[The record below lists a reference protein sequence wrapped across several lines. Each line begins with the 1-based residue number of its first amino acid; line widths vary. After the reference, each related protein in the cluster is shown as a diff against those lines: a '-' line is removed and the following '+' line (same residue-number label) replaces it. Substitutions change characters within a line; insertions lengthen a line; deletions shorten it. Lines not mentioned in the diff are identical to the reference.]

1 MKPSIHKSDLDL
13 LAAARHWN
21 PFSILGPHVIEGT
34 SNSFVSIRVIHPRA
48 ERVAIVREDQET
60 GNRTPMTLIHPVG
73 IFEARFPGEAILF
86 PYLLEFEGH
95 DGYQWTQH
103 DPYAFGLVLSDFDI
117 HLLTEGTHLNQYD
130 KLGSHV
136 ITHGGVAGTAF
147 AVWAPNAE
155 RVSVV
160 CNANH
165 WDGRV
170 HPMRNRGESG
180 IWEIFLPCVG
190 EEEVY
195 KYEIRSR
202 EDGEILLKTD
212 PFAFRCEKPP
222 RTGSIVCSIDRHT
235 WNDDAWMKE
244 RASRNI
250 LESPFCAYEVHLG
263 SWKRKEGKDGPYL
276 SYKELADDLIPYVR
290 DMGYTHIELLPVME
304 HPFDGSWGYQVLGY
318 FAPTSRFGRPEE
330 FMEFVDRC
338 HQEGIG
344 VILDWVPAH
353 FPRDAHGLGRFD
365 GTHLYEHADP
375 RLGEH
380 RDWGTLIFNFG
391 RREVTNFLLSNALF
405 WMDKY
410 HLDGLRVDAVASMLY
425 LDYSRKPGE
434 WIPNKFGG
442 RENLEAIAFIK
453 RLNEEVH
460 AHHPGALVIA
470 EESTAWPGVSR
481 PVYLGGLGFTMKWNM
496 GWMHD
501 MLAFMEQDPVHRK
514 FHFGQLTFALLY
526 AYHENF
532 VLPFS
537 HDEVVHLKRS
547 MLDKMPG
554 DLWKK
559 FANLRLLYSYMY
571 AHPGKKILFMG
582 GEIAQWEE
590 WDHDSPLNWPL
601 LQWDTHSGMQRF
613 VRDLN
618 HVYRASPALFEQDF
632 SPEGFEWI
640 DFRDMD
646 NSVISLLRLAKDP
659 RDCAICAFNFTPVPR
674 EKYRIGVPYSGRYIE
689 ALNSDAA
696 IYGGSNLGNSGAVEA
711 QEVPWMGRPYS
722 VLLTLPPLGA
732 LFLMPER
739 GAPMEKP

>member
-1 MKPSIHKSDLDL
+1 MKTSIRKGDIDRLVG
-13 LAAARHWN
+13 ARHWD
-21 PFSILGPHVIEGT
+21 PFSVLGPHVVEEKGRR
-34 SNSFVSIRVIHPRA
+34 FVSVRVIHPGAQDVVLLRDGGVGE
-48 ERVAIVREDQET
+48 ERTVLARV
-60 GNRTPMTLIHPVG
+60 HPDGV
-73 IFEARFPGEAILF
+73 FEAQFPEEAEIF
-86 PYLLEFEGH
+86 PYRLEFTDH
-95 DGYQWTQH
+95 SGYRWVQH
-103 DPYAFGLVLSDFDI
+103 DPYAFGLILSDFDI
-117 HLLTEGTHLNQYD
+117 HLLAEGSHLEQYE

-136 ITHGGVAGTAF
+136 IVHGGVRGTAF

-180 IWEIFLPCVG
+180 IWEIFLPGVG

-202 EDGEILLKTD
+202 EGGKILLKTD
-212 PFAFRCEKPP
+212 PFAFRCERPP
-222 RTGSIVCSIDRHT
+222 RTGSIVCSIDGYA
-235 WNDDAWMKE
+235 WGDSAWMEE
-244 RASRNI
+244 RARRSV
-250 LESPFCAYEVHLG
+250 LDGPFSVYEVHLG
-263 SWKRKEGKDGPYL
+263 SWKRKEGEGGPYL
-276 SYKELADDLIPYVR
+276 SYRELADDLVPYVKE
-290 DMGYTHIELLPVME
+290 MGYTHVELLPVAE

-318 FAPTSRFGRPEE
+318 YAPTSRFGRPRE

-338 HQEGIG
+338 HREGIG

-353 FPRDAHGLGRFD
+353 FPRDSHGLASFD

-391 RREVTNFLLSNALF
+391 RREVANFLLSNALF
-405 WMDKY
+405 WLKKY
-410 HLDGLRVDAVASMLY
+410 HIDGLRVDAVASMLY

-434 WIPNKFGG
+434 WIPNAFGG
-442 RENLEAIAFIK
+442 RENLEAIAFLK
-453 RLNEEVH
+453 RMNEEVH
-460 AHHPGALVIA
+460 ARHPGAVTIA
-470 EESTAWPGVSR
+470 EESTAWPAVSR
-481 PVYLGGLGFTMKWNM
+481 PVYLGGLGFTLKWNM

-501 MLAFMEQDPVHRK
+501 ILSFMEKDPIHRK

-526 AYHENF
+526 AFHENF

-554 DLWKK
+554 DLWRK

-571 AHPGKKILFMG
+571 AHPGKKLLFMG

-590 WDHDSPLNWPL
+590 WNHDRSLQWDL
-601 LQWDTHSGMQRF
+601 LQWDSHRGVQRF

-618 HVYRASPALFEQDF
+618 RLYRESPALHEVDF
-632 SPEGFEWI
+632 RPEGFEWI
-640 DFRDMD
+640 DFRDVD
-646 NSVISLLRLAKDP
+646 NSVVSLLRRGKDP
-659 RDCAICAFNFTPVPR
+659 SDCMVCVFNFTPVPR
-674 EKYRIGVPYSGRYIE
+674 EGYRVGVPYPGRYIE

-696 IYGGSNLGNSGAVEA
+696 VYGGSNVGNGGSVEA
-711 QEVPWMGRPYS
+711 EETPWMGRPFS
-722 VLLTLPPLGA
+722 VPLSLPPLGA
-732 LFLMPER
+732 LFLLP
-739 GAPMEKP
+739 GQK